1 MAEVWWSEYLQRYG
15 SPSWTNVDN
24 SSTPLFSLSAESE
37 QNGGSDGCS
46 EGVGVDVGC
55 WAMYCGKGEVQITA
69 VVEKQRPF

>member
-1 MAEVWWSEYLQRYG
+1 MSICRDTGRRVGRTWINRQLRF
-15 SPSWTNVDN
+15 
-24 SSTPLFSLSAESE
+24 FSLSAESE